1 MLGFA
6 VFADILSTFF
16 VAVPKK
22 ILPSLRHEIPKVLA
36 QRLEEK
42 KLVAKT
48 VVHTDYKA
56 QKQYFDWKVKDLRE
70 QEQARSRFMGRKLR
84 RMSNSF
90 GCRTGGSSVISHP
103 SNELSVGAQ

>member
-56 QKQYFDWKVKDLRE
+56 QTRYFDSKVKEIRE
-70 QEQARSRFMGRKLR
+70 QEQARLRFIRRNLR

-90 GCRTGGSSVISHP
+90 GSRPCGSSLIPDLSH
-103 SNELSVGAQ
+103 ELSVDAQ